1 MATWYEIKNK
11 SADLSEIWL
20 YDEIG
25 AWGTGA
31 KQFID
36 ELKTVTAKNISLRIN
51 SPGGDVFDGVA
62 IHNAIKRH
70 PAKWTA
76 YVDGIA
82 ASIAS
87 VIALAA
93 DKVIAAENAMYMIH
107 DPWGFTAGNSGDMRH
122 YADVLDKVRDAIL
135 TSYVSKTGIDE
146 DIIKKMM
153 NDETWMTA
161 QEAFDFG
168 FVDVVEGRTEARA
181 SANFKTALEKLNV
194 KNMSYLSYEENQPSA
209 ESTKSSDEEIHQ
221 EAPQVAAKGKEQ
233 IMSEVTVSAPV
244 AGAANEA
251 AAIVSLCVKH
261 GHEAKAADYISNG
274 LTLDQVAIKILDAN
288 PAKPI
293 VDPATPIQ
301 LSAKEQGQYS
311 FQNAI
316 KAAIDIREG
325 RAASGFEVEVHQQLA
340 KSMPVN
346 YQAKG
351 GIFMP
356 LATSLT
362 STGSTTGGEVVR
374 TQYGDLI
381 DLLRAA
387 SVVTSMGASTLN
399 GLNGPVTFPKQTGAS
414 TLAWT
419 GEAGSAVAESNI
431 TLGTVTLSPKTAMA
445 KGSLSRQLLLQSN
458 PNAEQMIRNDLAAIA
473 ALGID
478 RAALHGAGSSNEP
491 DGLYHLT
498 GVNAVAMGGVPTFGK
513 LVDMTTECAKD
524 NALLGNL
531 GFVTTPGMAGKL
543 RQTLVASAAG
553 SEMIFKGINGGGEM
567 AGYKAM
573 ASNQVSSTLAGG
585 AEHGIIFGNWSDL
598 IIGTWGGIEIT
609 VDPYTLA
616 DQGLIRLILFLM
628 ADVIVRHPESFCK
641 ATGATI

>member
-1 MATWYEIKNK
+1 MKSWYEIKNK
-11 SADLSEIWL
+11 TDDLAEIWL
-20 YDEIG
+20 YEEIG

-36 ELKTVTAKNISLRIN
+36 ELKNVKAKNINLHIN

-62 IHNAIKRH
+62 IHNALKRH
-70 PAKWTA
+70 PAKKNA
-76 YVDGIA
+76 YIDGLA
-82 ASIAS
+82 ASISS

-107 DPWGFTAGNSGDMRH
+107 DPWGFTAGNSEDMRH

-135 TSYVSKTGIDE
+135 TSYCSKTGKDE
-146 DIIKKMM
+146 EEIKELMHA
-153 NDETWMTA
+153 ETWMTA
-161 QEAFDFG
+161 QEAFDMG
-168 FVDVVEGRTEARA
+168 FVDLVEGRTEARA
-181 SANFKTALEKLNV
+181 SANFKNVLEKLHV
-194 KNMSYLSYEENQPSA
+194 KNIPTDWTDTAEETTTIETS
-209 ESTKSSDEEIHQ
+209 EEEIS
-221 EAPQVAAKGKEQ
+221 EAPQVAATEKEQ
-233 IMSEVTVSAPV
+233 AMETVITVAAPV
-244 AGAANEA
+244 AGASTEA
-251 AAIVSLCVKH
+251 AEIVALCIKH
-261 GHEAKAADYISNG
+261 GMADQAEAFIRNGFTREQAAG
-274 LTLDQVAIKILDAN
+274 KILDSVAS
-288 PAKPI
+288 KPVI
-293 VDPATPIQ
+293 DSAPVQ
-301 LSAKEQGQYS
+301 LSAKEQSQYS

-325 RAASGFEVEVHQQLA
+325 RPVSGFEVEVHQELA
-340 KSMPVN
+340 KKQPVN
-346 YQAKG
+346 YAAKG

-362 STGSTTGGEVVR
+362 TTGSTTGGEVVR
-374 TQYGDLI
+374 SQYGDLI
-381 DLLRAA
+381 DLLRAS
-387 SVVTSMGASTLN
+387 SVVSNMGASTLN
-399 GLNGPVTFPKQTGAS
+399 GLSGPVTFPKQTGAS

-458 PNAEQMIRNDLAAIA
+458 PNAEMMIRNDLAAIA

-491 DGLYHLT
+491 DGLYHLAN
-498 GVNAVAMGGVPTFGK
+498 VNSIAMGGVPTFGK

-531 GFVTTPGMAGKL
+531 GFVITPGMAGKL
-543 RQTLVASAAG
+543 RQTLVASANG
-553 SEMIFKGINGGGEM
+553 SEMIFRGINSGGEM

-573 ASNQVSSTLAGG
+573 ASNQVSSTLVGG
-585 AEHGIIFGNWSDL
+585 SEHGIIFGNWSDL

-641 ATGATI
+641 ATGATIS